1 LKAGYVQQLKT
12 DFGLPENA
20 DQYQERTNRTR
31 DSKLIWRGIRLALA
45 AGGGGALLEHLG
57 VVEDGVEALLAL
69 VVLEAA
75 DELLGLGVHLG
86 PPGHLLPLPVRP
98 AARLQRQRVGL
109 VHAHP
114 AGLAIL
120 LVGVCRRRAA
130 QRRERR
136 RRERARRRVG
146 RRRCPGRRL
155 CFCFLDGVGVR
166 KRRGGVEAGGGDGE
180 DGEGA
185 EALQQR
191 RRGPPRE
198 RGGGAAAAAA
208 AAAGRRQRQ
217 RRAPGQD
224 GHRGDDR
231 VGDEEP

>member
-86 PPGHLLPLPVRP
+86 PPGRLLPLPVRP

-130 QRRERR
+130 QRRER
-136 RRERARRRVG
+136 G
-146 RRRCPGRRL
+146 RRCPGRRL
-155 CFCFLDGVGVR
+155 SFCSLGGVGVR

-208 AAAGRRQRQ
+208 AAGRRQRQRQRQ

-224 GHRGDDR
+224 GDRGDDR